1 MKSKTSKFSV
11 YHYIIFAVEFI
22 VATVITFA
30 GYYYA
35 PRILYFYRTKKLM
48 GQIQHVADVV
58 KSDYSVYTKY
68 NRISNGRLATIA
80 KEELQ
85 NDGLIFHYDNI
96 VSSYHGGNLI
106 VFPSAKT
113 AVTSQTDAFI
123 LGYGALWRD
132 RCILLAT
139 YDWRKIKG
147 VTPIAVLASSM
158 EQHTQILDEAYTGCS
173 GRSLLGNYALACVNS
188 SSSNF
193 PMTLEEAQTACS
205 CEGNSCFIAVK
216 FY

>member
-22 VATVITFA
+22 VATVITFV
-30 GYYYA
+30 GYYYT

-68 NRISNGRLATIA
+68 DRINNNRLAIIA
-80 KEELQ
+80 KKQLQ
-85 NDGLIFHYDNI
+85 NDELIFHYDGI
-96 VSSYHGGNLI
+96 VSSSHGGNLL
-106 VFPSAKT
+106 VFPSTKT
-113 AVTSQTDAFI
+113 AITSQNDAFI
-123 LGYGALWRD
+123 LGYGAIWRD

-158 EQHTQILDEAYTGCS
+158 EQYTKVLDEAYTGCS
-173 GRSLLGNYALACVNS
+173 GKSLVGNYALACANS

-193 PMTLEEAQTACS
+193 PMTLEEAQSACS
-205 CEGNSCFIAVK
+205 CEGNNCFIAVK